1 MMRSTWEFEG
11 QFFFDGCI
19 GGGGRS
25 LLRNR
30 QINIDDNFW
39 LLANGVKVA
48 GDSPRV

>member
-1 MMRSTWEFEG
+1 MGAWGVVFLG
-11 QFFFDGCI
+11 GI
-19 GGGGRS
+19 GRG
-25 LLRNR
+25 LLGNR